1 LFHKMSQ
8 SFDEGGAKGMLL
20 ANLSVYEG
28 CKILLNSA
36 EVKMS
41 TRKSAAAEPVPT
53 PEKADGEVVVKE
65 EVGKETEAKPLSD
78 RISLSC
84 FGSLSCFSQDT
95 QVLL

>member
-1 LFHKMSQ
+1 MSQ

-53 PEKADGEVVVKE
+53 PEVVVKE

>member
-41 TRKSAAAEPVPT
+41 TRKSA